1 MARIL
6 VCSEDSLSTLR
17 IERILSREG
26 YSHETVRTAIR
37 TESLANFDFLII
49 HSSYRLSGLTRFI
62 DHLVISRTI
71 PVVFLSSTSG
81 IGGLQQLIDQPYFF
95 YLDENKMDCELG
107 PTLKAVAKFVPV
119 LKEDADR
126 IRKAEARVDS
136 EKMLQQCKKR
146 LIASGMSEE
155 SAHQFILK
163 TAMDHQLSKY
173 DACVR
178 ILADFHE

>member
-1 MARIL
+1 MSRIL

-26 YSHETVRTAIR
+26 HSHETVKNAIR
-37 TESLANFDFLII
+37 TESLATYDFLII
-49 HSSYRLSGLTRFI
+49 HASYRLSGLTRFI
-62 DHLVISRTI
+62 DHLVVSRTI

-81 IGGLQQLIDQPYFF
+81 VGGLQQLVDQPYFF

-107 PTLKAVAKFVPV
+107 PTLKAVAKFIPV
-119 LKEDADR
+119 LKQDEDR

-136 EKMLQQCKKR
+136 EKTLQKCKKR
-146 LIASGMSEE
+146 LMASGMSEE
-155 SAHQFILK
+155 EAHQFILK
-163 TAMDHQLSKY
+163 TAMDHQLSKI